1 MVQIHIAD
9 VDGLQTASV
18 WKTEQKLKTL
28 SRIERNLI
36 SAFPWMVGLVLFGI
50 AAYSPSTDIG
60 RASITASAMLVLA
73 PFL

>member
-1 MVQIHIAD
+1 MVQIHIGD
-9 VDGLQTASV
+9 VDGLQTASI

-50 AAYSPSTDIG
+50 AAY
-60 RASITASAMLVLA
+60 
-73 PFL
+73 